1 MYKNPE
7 KYCEFSDEIKANVEK
22 VLNHIKVVWNS
33 GDQKAYD
40 YTMNWLSHSLTG
52 HKMKT
57 ALFLK
62 SGEGTGKSIII
73 DFLINH
79 VIGKA
84 LGLSTTRSDSLMKFN
99 YHLVNKIFLVLEEL
113 PSGGKNQWHSVSD
126 YLKDIITGE
135 TVGIEKK
142 YEDVIQVEN
151 MISLL
156 ILTNNE
162 NCIRFGKDAR
172 RYHMCDISHDMVG
185 NTKYFNDLSEI
196 LNEKTGKAFFSYLT
210 ELYNGNK
217 KFNESPVPQTNARK
231 AMKENNITPFLKF
244 VKDEYITYGRSI
256 ISSDNKKP
264 YSLNLFLEEYN
275 TYSNQKLGIQNF
287 HNLIRGELPLIK
299 TKQYGTNKTLHIIPI
314 EHKTLVD
321 YYRKK
326 EFWDDKYDKVDK
338 SHLVFEFQEEEEKE
352 DYSLEELQQQME
364 NIQAKIN
371 KK

>member
-1 MYKNPE
+1 
-7 KYCEFSDEIKANVEK
+7 
-22 VLNHIKVVWNS
+22 
-33 GDQKAYD
+33 
-40 YTMNWLSHSLTG
+40 
-52 HKMKT
+52 MK
-57 ALFLK
+57 
-62 SGEGTGKSIII
+62 
-73 DFLINH
+73 
-79 VIGKA
+79 
-84 LGLSTTRSDSLMKFN
+84 
-99 YHLVNKIFLVLEEL
+99 
-113 PSGGKNQWHSVSD
+113 
-126 YLKDIITGE
+126 
-135 TVGIEKK
+135 
-142 YEDVIQVEN
+142 
-151 MISLL
+151 
-156 ILTNNE
+156 
-162 NCIRFGKDAR
+162 
-172 RYHMCDISHDMVG
+172 
-185 NTKYFNDLSEI
+185 
-196 LNEKTGKAFFSYLT
+196 KTGKAFFSYLT

-338 SHLVFEFQEEEEKE
+338 SHLVFEFQEEEDKE
-352 DYSLEELQQQME
+352 DYSLEELQQ
-364 NIQAKIN
+364 
-371 KK
+371 